1 MLMLVTKKTRKKY
14 FSIYTNTI
22 CVLYHDFF
30 FTAQKWMTF
39 DIVIKL
45 LHQTCGSGLRM
56 TRTGSN
62 TKNRIRT
69 VEIGSASRS
78 EYNLIHLQALKFYI
92 FQISIFGKVEIFEIS
107 QVDLNTV
114 QFILKKLQFTRVLDP
129 DPSV

>member
-107 QVDLNTV
+107 QVDLNLTH
-114 QFILKKLQFTRVLDP
+114 LEKLQFTRVLDP